1 MIDILGML
9 LPGGLMLLLLE
20 QDVHWMKDLLDYWGA
35 KADNLLFIM
44 IYLCGS
50 YGVGM
55 LLHEMGSIIEKLMW
69 KVPLFNPSVWAA
81 VEITN
86 ATWKAHLSS

>member
-35 KADNLLFIM
+35 KADNLLFI
-44 IYLCGS
+44 IAS
-50 YGVGM
+50 
-55 LLHEMGSIIEKLMW
+55 SS
-69 KVPLFNPSVWAA
+69 SVA
-81 VEITN
+81 
-86 ATWKAHLSS
+86 